1 MHKSS
6 IALLLTLVATAALAK
21 DRPYESLLVIQEDIS
36 ITHVEASIVPGKSY
50 NRTAVELRIKGMSA
64 CGDEI
69 LATQFENVLRF
80 YQVGQPVPHGQP
92 GCYENIQYL
101 WTPGDLDMADGQQT
115 IVKLSIPDATPGVE
129 KGGFEVSVLVVKKRG
144 ELPSGKGVG
153 RYLEYSQ
160 LKITKV

>member
-36 ITHVEASIVPGKSY
+36 IANVEASIVPGKSY
-50 NRTAVELRIKGMSA
+50 NPTAVELRIKGMSA

-69 LATQFENVLRF
+69 LATQVENVLRF

-92 GCYENIQYL
+92 GCYENI
-101 WTPGDLDMADGQQT
+101 
-115 IVKLSIPDATPGVE
+115 
-129 KGGFEVSVLVVKKRG
+129 
-144 ELPSGKGVG
+144 
-153 RYLEYSQ
+153 
-160 LKITKV
+160 